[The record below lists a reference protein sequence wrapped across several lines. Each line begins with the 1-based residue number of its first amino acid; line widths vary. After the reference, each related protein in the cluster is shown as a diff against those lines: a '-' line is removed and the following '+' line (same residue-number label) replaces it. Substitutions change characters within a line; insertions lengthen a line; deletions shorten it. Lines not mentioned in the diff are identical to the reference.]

1 MILLQK
7 LVHGD
12 IRSHSPNTLV
22 LFRYVSLPMNPRTVF
37 QMASFA
43 IVLVFSA
50 IGAQLLPCYLA
61 AHPLVPCLSDACQL
75 STLSGDDIHQF
86 RPRLNECLGTF
97 VLKIGAQRIDV
108 DTRFRELLYDV
119 FRTGLLP

>member
-22 LFRYVSLPMNPRTVF
+22 LFRYVSSNEPANCVSNGKLRDGPRF
-37 QMASFA
+37 
-43 IVLVFSA
+43 FSNWCTTTA
-50 IGAQLLPCYLA
+50 LYLA

-86 RPRLNECLGTF
+86 RPRLNECLDTF

-119 FRTGLLP
+119 FRTALLP